1 LIKDLIDILSRELQK
16 PLPGPS
22 GQNRMAPSDR
32 TRLRFPSEPGEN
44 SSTAAVLLLLYPRHG
59 KIHTV
64 FIQRPSYP
72 GIHGGQISLPGGKSE
87 PVDLS
92 PEDTAL
98 RETSEEIGI
107 TPSSVLL
114 LGRLSPL
121 YIPVSDTMVQPV
133 VGTVTKP
140 PAFRPDPTEVEFVIE
155 TALEELIGPQSVHHK
170 TEIWDGHKLD
180 IPYYDLMGYHVWGA
194 TAMILSEFTELFQRS
209 GLRLPG

>member
-1 LIKDLIDILSRELQK
+1 MNELIDILSRELSK
-16 PLPGPS
+16 PLPGLS

-32 TRLRFPSEPGEN
+32 TRLKFPTEPGKN
-44 SSTAAVLLLLYPRHG
+44 SRTAAVLLLLYPRHG

-87 PVDLS
+87 PGDLF

-98 RETSEEIGI
+98 REAREEIGV
-107 TPSSVLL
+107 TPSRVLL
-114 LGRLSPL
+114 LGKLSPL

-133 VGTVTKP
+133 VGAITNP

-155 TALEELIGPQSVHHK
+155 TPLEKLLDPLAVHHK
-170 TEIWDGHKLD
+170 TEIWDGHELH
-180 IPYYDLMGYHVWGA
+180 IPYYDLRGYHLWGA
-194 TAMILSEFTELFQRS
+194 TAMIMSEFIELFQRS
-209 GLRLPG
+209 GHRLPG